1 MSDML
6 AGFKANEKR
15 LGVAAYFPS
24 RDLFP
29 VWLTGLWNEPEQLG
43 GLLTP
48 KCHPS
53 RCTSGSTLPS

>member
-6 AGFKANEKR
+6 AGFKANGKR
-15 LGVAAYFPS
+15 LCVVAHLPS
-24 RDLFP
+24 RGLFP

-48 KCHPS
+48 KCHPF
-53 RCTSGSTLPS
+53 